1 MNNRL
6 EIHQWDS
13 NDVRTAKQH
22 LNGDITIGG
31 AELRRILLA
40 VIDDRERWISKTDI
54 AYRLMLVRITTN
66 EMFRTKRDRK
76 LISAMLSEVREI
88 SSMLG
93 ISVIRSRTDSQTR
106 TPDEL
111 NEATPNLLRRQA
123 E

>member
-1 MNNRL
+1 MNSRL

-13 NDVRTAKQH
+13 DDVRTAKRH

-40 VIDDRERWISKTDI
+40 VIDDREQWVAKAAI
-54 AYRLMLVRITTN
+54 ARDVMLGRLTQHDMHAESERTLMAAMSTQVR
-66 EMFRTKRDRK
+66 E
-76 LISAMLSEVREI
+76 ISAMLST
-88 SSMLG
+88 SN
-93 ISVIRSRTDSQTR
+93 SQTR
-106 TPDEL
+106 TLDEL